1 MKQLNVFDFLEQNKW
16 QSPLRVCELYGGIG
30 SQRKALTNLGV
41 NITEHYLVEVD
52 INATISYASI
62 HCNLNEHLNE
72 KLPNKEDIIA
82 YLEPFG
88 YRSNEK
94 LANLSRISHDKLKLL
109 YLATK
114 LSKNLGDV
122 TKLNDLPHVDLLTWS
137 TPCQDFSIAGGQNG
151 FTGEK
156 GGLTFITLNLFKKL
170 SYKPTFLLFENVPA
184 ITSKKFIKGFNEMM
198 KQLEEM
204 GYINYVMNLNAK
216 DFEIPQNR
224 KRVYVLSIKKD
235 YNFDYQPPQPITLT
249 KRLKDFLDDKVDEK
263 FYLTEK
269 QIKLLQKINFDSM
282 GLSRVNDEN
291 GICNTITTMGGG
303 HREPKV
309 ARSPASME
317 YNGFKDIS
325 PTLKAR
331 DYKDPNWVIDDIKL
345 EVIGE
350 LDIKD
355 NERQRRVYGENGIS
369 PTLLSRTDSP
379 KIETNKI
386 IRKITPLE
394 SWRLMGFVDEDF
406 NKAALH
412 LSNSALY
419 KQAGNSIVV
428 QVLEAIFKNIFI

>member
-1 MKQLNVFDFLEQNKW
+1 MEQLTVFDFLENNKW
-16 QSPLRVCELYGGIG
+16 QSSIRLCELYGGIG
-30 SQRKALTNLGV
+30 SQRKALTNLGIDV
-41 NITEHYLVEVD
+41 TEHYLVEVD
-52 INATISYASI
+52 INAAISYASI
-62 HCNLNEHLNE
+62 HCNLNEHLND
-72 KLPNKEDIIA
+72 KVPIKQDIIT
-82 YLEPFG
+82 YLQPFG

-94 LANLSRISHDKLKLL
+94 LANLSRISHDKLKQL

-114 LSKNLGDV
+114 LSNNLGDV
-122 TKLNDLPHVDLLTWS
+122 TRLNDLPSVDLLTWS

-151 FTGEK
+151 FTGDK

-170 SYKPTFLLFENVPA
+170 SHKPTFLLFENVPA
-184 ITSKKFIKGFNEMM
+184 ITSKKFIDGFKEMM

-204 GYINYVMNLNAK
+204 GYNNHVMTLNAK

-224 KRVYVLSIKKD
+224 KRVYVLSIKKE
-235 YNFDYQPPQPITLT
+235 YILNYQVPKPIQLT
-249 KRLKDFLDDKVDEK
+249 KRLKDFLDEHVDEK
-263 FYLTEK
+263 FYLTNK
-269 QIKLLQKINFDSM
+269 QIELLQKINFDSM

-309 ARSPASME
+309 ARSPASIE

-331 DYKDPNWVIDDIKL
+331 DYKDPNWIIDDIKL
-345 EVIGE
+345 ELVGE

-355 NERQRRVYGENGIS
+355 NERQRRVYGDNGIS

-394 SWRLMGFVDEDF
+394 SWRLMGFDDEDF